1 MKRPILRAWLAGC
14 VLAFAARDVHGAEAL
29 GTITGT
35 VRTAL
40 GAALPLDAV
49 GPVVVFLAVQD
60 SAPPVAVPTDIPEIS
75 QKGARF
81 EPPFLLVTAGQTVRI
96 PNDDSI
102 THNAFSYSKPN
113 AFDLG
118 LYPKGDARTIR
129 VREPGAIRIFCSI
142 HKSMNAVIF
151 ATPTPWHALAAAD
164 GRFRLADVA
173 PGRYTVSTWNERLP
187 PVTATVE
194 VRAGEV
200 TEVPLTIPASG
211 G

>member
-1 MKRPILRAWLAGC
+1 MTARAFRAWVAAL
-14 VLAFAARDVHGAEAL
+14 VLVVASTASAAEPL
-29 GTITGT
+29 GSISGT

-40 GAALPLDAV
+40 GATVPLANV
-49 GPVVVFLAVQD
+49 GPVVVFLATPDRAQ
-60 SAPPVAVPTDIPEIS
+60 PVAVPADSPEIS

-81 EPPFLLVTAGQTVRI
+81 EPPFLLITAGQTVRI

-118 LYPKGDARTIR
+118 LYPKGDARTIT

-164 GRFRLADVA
+164 GRFRLADVPA
-173 PGRYTVSTWNERLP
+173 GHYVISTWNERLP
-187 PVTATVE
+187 PVTAAVD
-194 VRAGEV
+194 VVAGEASV
-200 TEVPLTIPASG
+200 VSLTIPASG

>member
-1 MKRPILRAWLAGC
+1 MKRPILRAWLAGWM
-14 VLAFAARDVHGAEAL
+14 LAVAARDVRGAEAL
-29 GTITGT
+29 GTVTGS

-49 GPVVVFLAVQD
+49 GPVVVFLAVPD
-60 SAPPVAVPTDIPEIS
+60 GAPAVAVPTEMPEIS

-81 EPPFLLVTAGQTVRI
+81 EPPFLLITAGQTVRI

-118 LYPKGDARTIR
+118 LYPKGDARTIT

-187 PVTATVE
+187 PVTASVE

>member
-1 MKRPILRAWLAGC
+1 MLA
-14 VLAFAARDVHGAEAL
+14 AADFASSAGADESL
-29 GTITGT
+29 GSITGT

-40 GAALPLDAV
+40 GAELPLATV
-49 GPVVVFLAVQD
+49 GPVVVFLA
-60 SAPPVAVPTDIPEIS
+60 APEGGPAIAAPTEMPEIS

-81 EPPFLLVTAGQTVRI
+81 EPPFLLITAGQTVRI

-118 LYPKGDARTIR
+118 LYPKGDARTIT

-151 ATPTPWHALAAAD
+151 ATPTPWHALAAQD
-164 GRFRLADVA
+164 GRFRLADV
-173 PGRYTVSTWNERLP
+173 PVGRYTISTWNERLP
-187 PVTATVE
+187 PATATVE
-194 VRAGEV
+194 VREGEV
-200 TEVPLTIPASG
+200 ADAPLTIPASG